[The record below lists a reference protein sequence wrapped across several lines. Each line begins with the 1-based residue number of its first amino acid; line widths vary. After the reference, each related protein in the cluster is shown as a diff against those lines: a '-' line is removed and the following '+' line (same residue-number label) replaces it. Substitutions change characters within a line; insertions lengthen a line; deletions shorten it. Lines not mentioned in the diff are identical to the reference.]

1 MQIDK
6 KIYNDI
12 NEYCKLNG
20 LKTRDFIH
28 KILKEGFLKEK
39 YGDKPFFMQ
48 EEKIEIGKTN
58 KTEEILETKQEETTE
73 IKQEP
78 LERLDTVLKVVEK
91 TSFNITPIKPN
102 NNMDIG
108 IQIPETWFKV
118 KENEEENTK
127 PIVKKKRKLK

>member
-20 LKTRDFIH
+20 LKTRDFIY

-48 EEKIEIGKTN
+48 EKKIEIEKTS
-58 KTEEILETKQEETTE
+58 KAEEIVETKQEETTE

-91 TSFNITPIKPN
+91 TSINITPIKPN
-102 NNMDIG
+102 NNMDVG
-108 IQIPETWFKV
+108 IQIPETWFKA